1 MKYVKEHINE
11 VFTDETDPIKDL
23 NIGLTP
29 KKIFK
34 DFEIKLIEEFPDL
47 QDIRLDE
54 DNNCIVMSMDEYT
67 ELGMNALDDA
77 IKKIIRKYFKKILV
91 KLDESNWN
99 KYGMSDEDYS
109 EEDIFIKI
117 II

>member
-77 IKKIIRKYFKKILV
+77 IKKILV